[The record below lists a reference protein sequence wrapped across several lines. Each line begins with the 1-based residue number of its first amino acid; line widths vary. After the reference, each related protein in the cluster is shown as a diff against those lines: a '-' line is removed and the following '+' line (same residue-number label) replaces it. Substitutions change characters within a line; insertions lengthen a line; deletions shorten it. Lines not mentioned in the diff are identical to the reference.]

1 MKYEKSKMQIKNK
14 KEEFKRRLYKFVL
27 TLLQFIKLLP
37 KDQVNKVITDQLI
50 RSGTSVLANYIEAQ
64 SASSRKDYVN
74 FFTYSLKSANE
85 SKMWLALLRDTGC
98 KDKKEIEDLIYE
110 LKEISDIF
118 ASSIITL
125 KGKRNI

>member
-1 MKYEKSKMQIKNK
+1 MKYEKSKMQIKNQK
-14 KEEFKRRLYKFVL
+14 GEFKKRLYKFVL
-27 TLLQFIKLLP
+27 TLLHFIKLLP
-37 KDQVNKVITDQLI
+37 KDQVNKIITDQLI
-50 RSGTSVLANYIEAQ
+50 RSGTSILANYVEAQ

-74 FFTYSLKSANE
+74 FFSYSLKSANE
-85 SKMWLALLRDTGC
+85 SKMWLALLKDTGS
-98 KDKKEIEDLIYE
+98 KQEKKIEDLICE